1 MGKCSAT
8 LNVREL
14 RFIEA
19 VTADPEANA
28 TEAARKAGYSDS
40 SDNALAVQG
49 HTLLSRPKIQAAI
62 EARIR
67 DAAKAACLSPEYVLA
82 GLMAIAERAAADRA
96 YGAATP
102 AQTQLG
108 RQLQLFTDH
117 VDRTPFASP
126 PLMRVQRV
134 AEPPSAGRR
143 QPGRASPGC
152 CAGASCCTRSASPRA
167 APAPRAGCRTARR
180 PGTRRAAGR

>member
-108 RQLQLFTDH
+108 RQLQMFTDH
-117 VDRTPFASP
+117 VT
-126 PLMRVQRV
+126 VTEVNQ
-134 AEPPSAGRR
+134 
-143 QPGRASPGC
+143 
-152 CAGASCCTRSASPRA
+152 RA
-167 APAPRAGCRTARR
+167 AEIARAVGLDPAELEELKRETMKLLTPLR
-180 PGTRRAAGR
+180 

>member
-49 HTLLSRPKIQAAI
+49 HNTLK
-62 EARIR
+62 
-67 DAAKAACLSPEYVLA
+67 
-82 GLMAIAERAAADRA
+82 
-96 YGAATP
+96 
-102 AQTQLG
+102 
-108 RQLQLFTDH
+108 
-117 VDRTPFASP
+117 
-126 PLMRVQRV
+126 
-134 AEPPSAGRR
+134 PS
-143 QPGRASPGC
+143 
-152 CAGASCCTRSASPRA
+152 
-167 APAPRAGCRTARR
+167 
-180 PGTRRAAGR
+180 